1 MSKIFNMSDDIFDTN
16 AFEAISQFYGDRK
29 AERSNLPLLNHIVE
43 GLAIMAAHAPGE
55 AYLFDAMQAFCLH
68 PLLQSDEQL
77 KENHHLMRFHAP
89 HAVLFAMEYRW
100 RANNWL
106 SDKVGLQGMYD
117 YLREQPWLTLKGRPD
132 PGTLAPVQLM
142 LVADKVQ
149 NYKDF
154 LTHHSDTHPRRRE
167 LTLYFNTWLKYLN
180 IDNADFEYLKE
191 EAAKGLEAFTCV
203 TQHTPLTAQ

>member
-29 AERSNLPLLNHIVE
+29 AERSSLALLNHTIE

-55 AYLFDAMQAFCLH
+55 PYLFDAMQAFCLH
-68 PLLQSDEQL
+68 PMLQTDEALQ
-77 KENHHLMRFHAP
+77 ENHHQMRFHAP

-106 SDKVGLQGMYD
+106 SDKVQHCRGMNVV
-117 YLREQPWLTLKGRPD
+117 TGRPD
-132 PGTLAPVQLM
+132 PGKLAPVQLM

-154 LTHHSDTHPRRRE
+154 LTHHSDTPRRQE
-167 LTLYFNTWLKYLN
+167 LHVYFNMWLAALN

-191 EAAKGLEAFTCV
+191 EAAKGLEAY
-203 TQHTPLTAQ
+203 HELHGLHN

>member
-29 AERSNLPLLNHIVE
+29 AERSGLPLINHIVE

-55 AYLFDAMQAFCLH
+55 PYLFDAMQAFCLH
-68 PLLQSDEQL
+68 PLLQNDEQL
-77 KENHHLMRFHAP
+77 KEFHHLMRFHDP
-89 HAVLFAMEYRW
+89 MAVLFAMEYRW

-106 SDKVGLQGMYD
+106 SDKVRFEYYGDGGKPL
-117 YLREQPWLTLKGRPD
+117 LRSTGKPE
-132 PGTLAPVQLM
+132 PGEISAVHLM

-154 LTHHSDTHPRRRE
+154 LTHHSETHERRHE
-167 LTLYFNTWLKYLN
+167 LTAYFKAWLEELG

-191 EAAKGLEAFTCV
+191 EATKGLEAYRAL
-203 TQHTPLTAQ
+203 HSIHP

>member
-16 AFEAISQFYGDRK
+16 AFEAISQLYGDRK
-29 AERSNLPLLNHIVE
+29 AERSDLPLMNHIVE

-55 AYLFDAMQAFCLH
+55 PYLFDAMQAYCLH
-68 PLLQSDEQL
+68 PMLQTDEALQ
-77 KENHHLMRFHAP
+77 ENHHLMRFHAP

-106 SDKVGLQGMYD
+106 SDKVGFQNYNAGGRSL
-117 YLREQPWLTLKGRPD
+117 LTAKGKPD
-132 PGTLAPVQLM
+132 PGKLAPVQLM

-167 LTLYFNTWLKYLN
+167 LHLYFNTWLKYLN

-191 EAAKGLEAFTCV
+191 EATKGLEAYLAL
-203 TQHTPLTAQ
+203 HGIHN

>member
-16 AFEAISQFYGDRK
+16 AFEAISQFYGKRT
-29 AERSNLPLLNHIVE
+29 AERSGLPLINHIVE

-55 AYLFDAMQAFCLH
+55 PYLFDAMQAFCLH

-77 KENHHLMRFHAP
+77 KEFHHVMRFHDP
-89 HAVLFAMEYRW
+89 LAVLFAMEYRW

-106 SDKVGLQGMYD
+106 SDKVRSENFNDGGPSLSTKSGKPTAG
-117 YLREQPWLTLKGRPD
+117 E
-132 PGTLAPVQLM
+132 LAPVHLM

-154 LTHHSDTHPRRRE
+154 LAHHSDTHPRRKE
-167 LTLYFNTWLKYLN
+167 LHLYFNTWLAALG

-191 EAAKGLEAFTCV
+191 EATKGLEAYRAL
-203 TQHTPLTAQ
+203 HSIHP

>member
-16 AFEAISQFYGDRK
+16 AFEAIQQFYGDRK
-29 AERSNLPLLNHIVE
+29 AERSGLPLMNHIIE

-55 AYLFDAMQAFCLH
+55 PYLYDAMQGFCLH
-68 PLLQSDEQL
+68 PLLQTDEQL
-77 KENHHLMRFHAP
+77 KEHHHLMRFHAP

-106 SDKVGLQGMYD
+106 SDKIRFEYYGDGGKPL
-117 YLREQPWLTLKGRPD
+117 LRSTGEPE
-132 PGTLAPVQLM
+132 PGEISAVRLM

-154 LTHHSDTHPRRRE
+154 LTHHSDTHPRRAG
-167 LTLYFNTWLKYLN
+167 LHLYFNTWLAALG

-191 EAAKGLEAFTCV
+191 EATKGLEAY
-203 TQHTPLTAQ
+203 HALHSIHN

>member
-16 AFEAISQFYGDRK
+16 AFEAISQFYGDRR
-29 AERSNLPLLNHIVE
+29 AERSGLSLLNHTIE

-55 AYLFDAMQAFCLH
+55 PYLFDAMQGFCLH
-68 PLLQSDEQL
+68 PMLQTDETLQ
-77 KENHHLMRFHAP
+77 ENHHLMRFHAP

-100 RANNWL
+100 LANNWL
-106 SDKVGLQGMYD
+106 SDKVRYEYYSDGSKPL
-117 YLREQPWLTLKGRPD
+117 LTMKGKPD
-132 PGTLAPVQLM
+132 PGNLAPVHLM

-154 LTHHSDTHPRRRE
+154 LTHHSDTHPRRVE
-167 LTLYFNTWLKYLN
+167 LHLYFNTWLAALG

-191 EAAKGLEAFTCV
+191 EATKGLEAY
-203 TQHTPLTAQ
+203 HALHGIHP

>member
-16 AFEAISQFYGDRK
+16 AFEAISQLYGDRK
-29 AERSNLPLLNHIVE
+29 AERSNLPLMNHIVE

-55 AYLFDAMQAFCLH
+55 PYLFDAMQAYCLH
-68 PLLQSDEQL
+68 PMLQTDEALQ
-77 KENHHLMRFHAP
+77 ENHHQMRFHAP

-100 RANNWL
+100 RANSWL
-106 SDKVGLQGMYD
+106 SDKVRHHNGMNVV
-117 YLREQPWLTLKGRPD
+117 TGRPN
-132 PGTLAPVQLM
+132 PGGISAVQLM

-154 LTHHSDTHPRRRE
+154 FTHHSETHLRAPELKIYFRE
-167 LTLYFNTWLKYLN
+167 WLAALG

-191 EAAKGLEAFTCV
+191 EATKGLEEYRAL
-203 TQHTPLTAQ
+203 HSIHN